1 MKEYKTKITKNVD
14 EPLFVVVN
22 HAKDIKQGHENEL
35 NTIILN
41 STDATE
47 LIEIL
52 KKTREKSIKYH
63 YFLVL
68 EDWRSRI
75 TLMQFLQETGFK
87 YIVGKIL
94 DDKEGE

>member
-1 MKEYKTKITKNVD
+1 MKEYKTKISKPVD
-14 EPLFVVVN
+14 KPLFVVVN
-22 HAKDIKQGHENEL
+22 HEKDLKSGYKTTM

-41 STDATE
+41 GTDATE
-47 LIEIL
+47 IIEIL

-75 TLMQFLQETGFK
+75 TLMQFLQENGFK

>member
-1 MKEYKTKITKNVD
+1 MKEYKTKISKPVD
-14 EPLFVVVN
+14 KPLFVVVN
-22 HAKDIKQGHENEL
+22 HEKDLKSGYETTM

-41 STDATE
+41 GTDATE
-47 LIEIL
+47 VIEIL
-52 KKTREKSIKYH
+52 KKTKDRSIKYW
-63 YFLVL
+63 YFLVM

-75 TLMQFLQETGFK
+75 NLMHFLQENGFK